1 LDKFHVVTTDDD
13 DAKQDWSP
21 ADLKRLRAA
30 VDATRAILADPLAL
44 IQRAEALLLG
54 TAVEII

>member
-1 LDKFHVVTTDDD
+1 MVKFHVVTTDDD
-13 DAKQDWSP
+13 ANEDWTP
-21 ADLKRLRAA
+21 ADLERLRAA

-54 TAVEII
+54 TALEII